1 MANILH
7 SSESNSSIPTP
18 TLTSFLRSRRKK
30 ALTTRTWSRSS
41 PSAPAAWDDEVE
53 LESSEELVPH
63 GTPTKKDPLVAPP
76 PPPPP
81 PNNQESESDSDS
93 DDDQKSD
100 SSDDEALPVPNPA
113 LQANKNVPPSDD
125 DEDDD
130 QESDSGDAQGR

>member
-1 MANILH
+1 MG
-7 SSESNSSIPTP
+7 
-18 TLTSFLRSRRKK
+18 RRGG
-30 ALTTRTWSRSS
+30 ARVL
-41 PSAPAAWDDEVE
+41 
-53 LESSEELVPH
+53 EELVPH
-63 GTPTKKDPLVAPP
+63 GTPTKKAPLVAPP

-93 DDDQKSD
+93 DDGQKSD

-130 QESDSGDAQGR
+130 QESDSGDARGRKASALDAKIKQLTLAQVRVSLQGRGLEKELIKLLSGLLK